1 MVLYLLCYV
10 VTTTFYL
17 LSMTIRSPIISS
29 TTIGLIQYRYSSNC
43 QGRFLTST
51 LTSLLRSA
59 LINTSRNNLRLQRFP
74 LISPR
79 RLGVFL
85 NDPTTLRQYRMI
97 SQQLAENDDGNNIE
111 LRQQPYTLTS
121 PPTQQAVVKIA
132 IIGAGPAGLVA
143 ARVVSRTIQQ
153 LQQDQPQEPLP
164 QFSITVLEKE
174 TDIGG
179 VWKYRNASTRS
190 TLETNQ
196 MNHDTSVSSSLISS
210 SRKSH
215 PMYRHLRTN
224 LPKEIM
230 AYREYPWTT
239 VTESST
245 TNHPQSEPNTDETT
259 ASNISYVPH
268 YNVYEYLN
276 NYCQQYQLHT
286 YIRYH
291 CTVQQLTCL
300 TTTAAETPSAPS
312 YFSPATTTNS
322 IAPNNN
328 DDDDDEQQEGEN
340 DNDDDTWPMIQLTW
354 DDDTTTTAERQ
365 SSSDVFDA
373 VFICNG
379 HYNVP
384 SYPNIPGL
392 EEYFRGTLLHSMEYD
407 IPDPF
412 LNQTVLCIGG
422 RASGADI
429 AREIAQYG
437 RGDGSSS
444 SSQHDTTTKVYLS
457 DTSFPKTASSDGITD
472 KNVTWVPRTIR
483 VLPDGR
489 VQLDSHS
496 IEPISVDTII
506 LCTGFDYDFPFI
518 NGASNMKDFIGCDRR
533 RVQLLYEQLWYVS
546 APNIAFVGIPHSI
559 IPFPLFEF
567 QCEAVVQSWF
577 RSATLPST
585 PPTAHATTDDDD
597 NNGNNTTL
605 ATKVLTLP
613 NQKIRRERAM
623 MDANSGGYGKE
634 NGRIPEDTHF
644 LGPHQWDYC
653 RTMARYAHV
662 YNNTVESY
670 IATNKVRAR
679 VMILL
684 LF

>member
-1 MVLYLLCYV
+1 
-10 VTTTFYL
+10 
-17 LSMTIRSPIISS
+17 MTIRSPITSS
-29 TTIGLIQYRYSSNC
+29 TTIGLIQYRYSSDC
-43 QGRFLTST
+43 PTPGRFVTST
-51 LTSLLRSA
+51 LSTLFVPRTTGCA
-59 LINTSRNNLRLQRFP
+59 LIHTSGNNLRLQQFP
-74 LISPR
+74 LIHSR
-79 RLGVFL
+79 RFGIFL
-85 NDPTTLRQYRMI
+85 NDPTKQLRKYTMT
-97 SQQLAENDDGNNIE
+97 SQ
-111 LRQQPYTLTS
+111 LRARNETNHDLPPPPLTGTS
-121 PPTQQAVVKIA
+121 PPAAVVKIA

-153 LQQDQPQEPLP
+153 QQLPHDRTPPRP

-179 VWKYRNASTRS
+179 VWKYRNAST
-190 TLETNQ
+190 LEA
-196 MNHDTSVSSSLISS
+196 NHMDLGTSVSSS
-210 SRKSH
+210 RKKNH

-239 VTESST
+239 VTASST
-245 TNHPQSEPNTDETT
+245 AHPPRSEPNTNETT
-259 ASNISYVPH
+259 ASRNNNMSYVPH
-268 YNVYEYLN
+268 DHVYEYLN

-286 YIRYH
+286 YIRYR
-291 CTVQQLTCL
+291 CTVRQLTCWTTATTTTTT
-300 TTTAAETPSAPS
+300 TTTAGETPSTPS
-312 YFSPATTTNS
+312 YFSPKPPATNS
-322 IAPNNN
+322 MAPTN
-328 DDDDDEQQEGEN
+328 DNDEQYERKN
-340 DNDDDTWPMIQLTW
+340 VNADDDDTWPMIQLTW
-354 DDDTTTTAERQ
+354 DDDTSTTSERQ

-412 LNQTVLCIGG
+412 RNQTVLCIGG

-437 RGDGSSS
+437 RGDENGSSS
-444 SSQHDTTTKVYLS
+444 PQATTTTNVYLS
-457 DTSFPKTASSDGITD
+457 DSSFPKTASSDGITD
-472 KNVTWVPRTIR
+472 QNVTWVPRTIR

-489 VQLDSHS
+489 VQFDSHS
-496 IEPISVDTII
+496 IEPINVDTII
-506 LCTGFDYDFPFI
+506 LCTGYDYDFPFI

-577 RSATLPST
+577 RSATPPST
-585 PPTAHATTDDDD
+585 PTTTAATTDNHNH
-597 NNGNNTTL
+597 NNNNHRTNATL
-605 ATKVLTLP
+605 LTLP
-613 NQKIRRERAM
+613 NQKVRRERAM
-623 MDANSGGYGKE
+623 MDAISGGYGKE
-634 NGRIPEDTHF
+634 NGRIPEDTHY
-644 LGPHQWDYC
+644 LGQNQWDYC
-653 RTMARYAHV
+653 RTMARYANV
-662 YNNTVESY
+662 YSNTVESY
-670 IATNKVRAR
+670 IATNKVRAWCAI
-679 VMILL
+679 VVSYCWPC
-684 LF
+684 